1 MKKTLQLAT
10 ICILLLST
18 VGYGQEKEN
27 DAVLVFTKTEGYR
40 HKSIEKGVETL
51 KEFGKENKFSV
62 TQTEDASLFELGNLK
77 KYKTVVFLSTT
88 MDVLN
93 KKQQTAFE
101 NYIQS
106 GGSFMGIHAASDTE
120 YEWAW
125 YGQLVGAY
133 FESHP
138 NNPNVLEAQMKVVD
152 KNHPATAHLD
162 TSWTRTDEWYNY
174 KNINPD
180 IKVLIKLDEKS
191 YKGGTN
197 GENHP
202 IAWYHEFDGGRAFYT
217 GGGHTNASYEE
228 PAFRQH
234 LLGGMLYCLGRD

>member
-1 MKKTLQLAT
+1 MKKILQLAT
-10 ICILLLST
+10 ICALLLST

-51 KEFGKENKFSV
+51 KELGKENKFSV